1 MVYSESLPPKERDV
15 SKWLSLLSLVV
26 IAAIAASAQDAQRF
40 ETFGGYSLTH
50 DASFN
55 AASTN
60 GWDTST
66 TIFLKRWLGFTTD
79 LRTLRLG

>member
-1 MVYSESLPPKERDV
+1 M
-15 SKWLSLLSLVV
+15 SKWISLLSLVV